1 MGAIRSDIF
10 TTETK
15 ERESRI
21 YISEQIIGHPS
32 KGRVTENLV
41 ELEHYE
47 RSIYEH
53 IHTKKTDQYNVFNN

>member
-1 MGAIRSDIF
+1 MGAIRSDTF

-32 KGRVTENLV
+32 KGRVTENLR
-41 ELEHYE
+41 ELEHCE